1 MSTFCPI
8 IKEQCKAEECMA
20 WRDDKCLIFSYL
32 ETLVALPYRESD
44 EEDDELEFSEQRK
57 VPEHIKSA
65 TPEELATEL
74 VAFAKRE
81 FAHEEMIWI
90 PEVAEF
96 FWEKKG
102 IEKWDMPAD
111 IRLKLEKAESL
122 AKQQIESEREAE
134 LKAQL
139 EKEKAE
145 LTELV
150 AQCVTW
156 ASEQGLSRLTNSDID
171 AFLLEI
177 GREIL
182 PQTKKA
188 IYATANVQLKSA
200 KKK

>member
-1 MSTFCPI
+1 
-8 IKEQCKAEECMA
+8 
-20 WRDDKCLIFSYL
+20 
-32 ETLVALPYRESD
+32 
-44 EEDDELEFSEQRK
+44 
-57 VPEHIKSA
+57 
-65 TPEELATEL
+65 
-74 VAFAKRE
+74 
-81 FAHEEMIWI
+81 
-90 PEVAEF
+90 
-96 FWEKKG
+96 
-102 IEKWDMPAD
+102 
-111 IRLKLEKAESL
+111 
-122 AKQQIESEREAE
+122 